1 MTAIDY
7 LATSVTLHF
16 GEAVRTTGQVGYD
29 AARQLLLFIT
39 TEDTE
44 VLSVNLETYGLTTP
58 AWHVWVKDWSEHT
71 GLTNQLTNLQ
81 IATYKI
87 TAEVGPFNSPAHLVE
102 ITPSDST

>member
-7 LATSVTLHF
+7 LTTSVTLHF

-44 VLSVNLETYGLTTP
+44 S
-58 AWHVWVKDWSEHT
+58 
-71 GLTNQLTNLQ
+71 
-81 IATYKI
+81 
-87 TAEVGPFNSPAHLVE
+87 
-102 ITPSDST
+102 